1 MLKIIVQR
9 SKSSYHY
16 KYKPSQE
23 SGFDNNCKNNSRDW
37 LVLMYNDKELFRCRC
52 QSVQNYDWGTNASRG
67 KLPYGDT
74 IAPGSFQLR
83 LWANPRKYRGEVHE
97 IINTKTLNGWKID
110 SNAMQKVN
118 GIESGR
124 WLIHSKYSITAKSE
138 TTFAWSAGCIVVRSG
153 DLELLGT
160 ALRSLNLTAG
170 TIIPGEI
177 TEVEND

>member
-1 MLKIIVQR
+1 MVKIVIQR
-9 SKSSYHY
+9 TKKSYEY
-16 KYKPSQE
+16 KFFPARPSDF
-23 SGFDNNCKNNSRDW
+23 GNNAKNNSLDW
-37 LVLMYNDKELFRCRC
+37 LILYCDDSEITRLRC

-160 ALRSLNLTAG
+160 ALRALNLTAG